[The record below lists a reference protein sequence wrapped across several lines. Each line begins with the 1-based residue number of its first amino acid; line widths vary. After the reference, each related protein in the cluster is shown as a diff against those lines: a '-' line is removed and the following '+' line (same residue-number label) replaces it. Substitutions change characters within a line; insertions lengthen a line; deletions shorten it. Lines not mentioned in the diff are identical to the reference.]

1 MVGIPEDVNDC
12 FYKLAASKLCSNAP
26 GQAMVSL
33 MCRGPNEGDISYES
47 HEREK
52 LALFE
57 GLRERA
63 SMVSQGL
70 DDIPGFSCQPATGAM
85 CTFIA

>member
-85 CTFIA
+85 CKFIA